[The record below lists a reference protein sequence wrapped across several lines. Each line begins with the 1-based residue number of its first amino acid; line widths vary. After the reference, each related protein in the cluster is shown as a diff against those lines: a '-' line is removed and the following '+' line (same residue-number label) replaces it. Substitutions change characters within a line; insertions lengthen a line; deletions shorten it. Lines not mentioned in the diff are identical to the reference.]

1 MQESEV
7 ICINDDCSFFYEI
20 YYSFPYQ
27 SRRCFN
33 LPGYF
38 EFLDEFEHSTYSE
51 KQNYQIDNIKEYLPK
66 NEEGEEAQDEEGKEQ
81 NEYHFADNNDN
92 SENIIEEKNLE
103 FNLSEQEKEIF
114 IEQEINESLE
124 NKREI
129 SENIF
134 KDISDYDIEKRAQIL
149 NKRIKSKK
157 IGIKKNKN
165 KYIIQKKCRSSKNV
179 KNNEIFKTKKVPLKK
194 DEFYIKL
201 KRIDNLRKT
210 CFYTPMLFLKKY
222 LKMEYGINFGSI
234 NCKVILGESIRYMK
248 NSLELKVYQLLC
260 LGCKYKEA
268 LDSLKK
274 IEMDENEKFD
284 ENKKFIL
291 FFLLTRTYEELYNR
305 YIDERFNFS
314 FYYKDKK
321 DEKHITITNFITL
334 QKAIDEEIKRLKKNK
349 KEETYIK
356 GRIRNYSYLSIHMI
370 KDIKAEKYVK
380 QAKKEKS
387 MKNPKKIEQLENW
400 VKIFSKE
407 KVVQDMNQNY

>member
-1 MQESEV
+1 M
-7 ICINDDCSFFYEI
+7 
-20 YYSFPYQ
+20 
-27 SRRCFN
+27 
-33 LPGYF
+33 
-38 EFLDEFEHSTYSE
+38 
-51 KQNYQIDNIKEYLPK
+51 KYL
-66 NEEGEEAQDEEGKEQ
+66 
-81 NEYHFADNNDN
+81 
-92 SENIIEEKNLE
+92 
-103 FNLSEQEKEIF
+103 
-114 IEQEINESLE
+114 
-124 NKREI
+124 
-129 SENIF
+129 
-134 KDISDYDIEKRAQIL
+134 
-149 NKRIKSKK
+149 
-157 IGIKKNKN
+157 
-165 KYIIQKKCRSSKNV
+165 
-179 KNNEIFKTKKVPLKK
+179 
-194 DEFYIKL
+194 KL

-274 IEMDENEKFD
+274 IEMDESKKFD

-349 KEETYIK
+349 EEETYIK
-356 GRIRNYSYLSIHMI
+356 RRIQNYSYLSIHMI
-370 KDIKAEKYVK
+370 KDIKAGKNVK

-387 MKNPKKIEQLENW
+387 MKNPIKIEQLENW
-400 VKIFSKE
+400 VKIFNKE
-407 KVVQDMNQNY
+407 KVVQDMKQNY